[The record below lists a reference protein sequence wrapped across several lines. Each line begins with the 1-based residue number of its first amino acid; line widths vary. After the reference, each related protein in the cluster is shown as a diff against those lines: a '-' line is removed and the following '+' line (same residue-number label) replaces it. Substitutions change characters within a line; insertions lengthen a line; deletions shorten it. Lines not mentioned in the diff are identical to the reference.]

1 MSDSADTP
9 VDTASIDPREESKGT
24 GADTAQSSSERD
36 EAIREFDNHAEAEPA
51 PTLDR
56 SEAAVDEGKD
66 LPTPSPRDVTAGD
79 KDDKQTSRQD

>member
-1 MSDSADTP
+1 MSDSVNEP

-24 GADTAQSSSERD
+24 GADTAQSPDERD
-36 EAIREFDNHAEAEPA
+36 EAVREFDNHAEAEPA

-66 LPTPSPRDVTAGD
+66 LPAPSPRDVTAGD
-79 KDDKQTSRQD
+79 KDDKQTARQE

>member
-9 VDTASIDPREESKGT
+9 VDTASIDPRE
-24 GADTAQSSSERD
+24 